1 MSYADNYTD
10 EMLEELEKKI
20 GRVYSDAQKDFEKQS
35 KEYFEKFAKRD
46 EEYHKLVDEGK
57 ITEKE
62 YQQWRLN
69 QIGRGERLD
78 KMAAQMAER
87 ATNAN
92 EVAVAYVNDAT
103 PSIYSLNRNHEA
115 YIIEKLGYDMSV
127 GGDFTLLNE
136 SSVRRLM
143 VTDPDVMPYYP
154 KERAIQRGIDLDYG
168 QKYIKKHI
176 TSGILQGKSVYKIA
190 DDLQKDLTNMERA
203 SAIRTART
211 AVTSA
216 QNGGRQDSMNAA
228 AKMGIKLRKRWVSA
242 KDMRVRDAHGKA
254 DGQTVNTDEPFI
266 VGGEKMMFPGDTSS
280 ASGWNLYNCR
290 CGMRTV
296 EKEGIEA
303 EQRQVRVRN
312 PEWEKAHE
320 DEEKAKARY
329 ERALEK
335 EKAETDPEK
344 KKQLRK
350 QRLEKQQEYEHYSEI
365 RKGTQKNI
373 VVNGDM
379 TYEEWTKLR
388 GIKSKGKT
396 VKSTAKTIKV
406 DETPNVTKKPID
418 PYSFT
423 DKQNEAIEWYVSG
436 EGQFVNQY
444 YRGRV
449 DADFG
454 ELSDDEKALTKLL
467 DEATGRELPI
477 DTGKLYR
484 SVDAEAIFG
493 KMDDTD
499 FYNLEGAVV
508 YNNNDK
514 FATSAKEKYLS
525 KVKGKTITEKGYM
538 STTRSVDVAEE
549 WGGFTGSE
557 KPIVIEFDDVPKGL
571 HGADLRKFDVEGDEQ
586 FEVLLARNTKYE
598 ITDVYGKNGQIH
610 VKAKFVVDD
619 MVEET
624 AEIKT
629 KAVTQKATIKKQ
641 YKTTEALNE
650 YDYYLEEQ
658 ESFRLSAI
666 KEMSGA
672 DDETCEKYLNA
683 MCGNRNSWVRSTN
696 AGTEYEESWFYGA
709 DNKIRLAKDGEY
721 YEKAKVIDDYIENSP
736 KYEGSIYR
744 GLSLDDD
751 TISQFE
757 KGATFKENGNLSSW
771 TSEKDVA
778 SMFAEGRSEEL
789 GKKPVIFETSNH
801 PHSTP
806 TAHLSIYG
814 SEESEVLV
822 SNMKNNEYI
831 VESVTKKD
839 GFTYVKM
846 KLKGVS

>member
-1 MSYADNYTD
+1 MSYADKWTD
-10 EMLEELEKKI
+10 RELADLEKKI
-20 GRVYSDAQKDFEKQS
+20 HSIYVEAQKDFEKQAKAYFKDFAEKDEKQRKKVESGELS
-35 KEYFEKFAKRD
+35 KDEY
-46 EEYHKLVDEGK
+46 
-57 ITEKE
+57 T
-62 YQQWRLN
+62 QWRLT
-69 QIGRGERLD
+69 QMGRGERLNH
-78 KMAAQMAER
+78 MARQMAER
-87 ATNAN
+87 ATKAN
-92 EVAVAYVNDAT
+92 EVAVAYVNDKT
-103 PSIYSLNRNHEA
+103 PGIYSLNRNHEA
-115 YIIEKLGYDMSV
+115 YIIEGLGHEMV
-127 GGDFTLLNE
+127 GVDFSLYNE
-136 SSVRRLM
+136 QAVRRL
-143 VTDPDVMPYYP
+143 VVEDPDIMPYYP
-154 KERAIQRGIDLDYG
+154 TERAVARGIDLDYG
-168 QKYIKKHI
+168 QKYIKRHI
-176 TSGILQGKSVYKIA
+176 TSGIIQGKSVYKIA
-190 DDLQKDLTNMERA
+190 DDLQRDLTNMNRA

-211 AVTSA
+211 AMTAA
-216 QNGGRQDSMNAA
+216 QNGGRQATMDS
-228 AKMGIKLRKRWVSA
+228 AKAMGIKLRKRWVSA
-242 KDMRVRDAHGKA
+242 KDARVRDVHGKA

-266 VGGEKMMFPGDTSS
+266 VGGEKLMFPGDSSS

-303 EQRQVRVRN
+303 EPRQVRIQN
-312 PEWEKAHE
+312 PAWTDAYEA
-320 DEEKAKARY
+320 EEKAKAKY

-344 KKQLRK
+344 KKALRK
-350 QRLEKQQEYEHYSEI
+350 SRLEKQHEYEALQKKRREI
-365 RKGTQKNI
+365 PKNK
-373 VVNGDM
+373 VVGDM
-379 TYEEWTKLR
+379 TYEEWAKLR
-388 GIKSKGKT
+388 GVQTKRNT
-396 VKSTAKTIKV
+396 VKSTAKTTKV
-406 DETPNVTKKPID
+406 GERPSVTQKPID

-423 DKQNEAIEWYVSG
+423 HKQNEAIEWYVSG

-449 DADFG
+449 GADFG
-454 ELSDDEKALTKLL
+454 ELSDDEKALTKFL
-467 DEATGRELPI
+467 DEATDRELPI

-557 KPIVIEFDDVPKGL
+557 KPVVIEFDDIPKGL

-619 MVEET
+619 MAEET
-624 AEIKT
+624 AKTKT

-683 MCGNRNSWVRSTN
+683 MCGNRNSWVRSAN
-696 AGTEYEESWFYGA
+696 ANTEYEESWFYGA
-709 DNKIRLAKDGEY
+709 DNKIRLATDGEY

-789 GKKPVIFETSNH
+789 GKNPVIFETSNH

-814 SEESEVLV
+814 SEENEVLV
-822 SNMKNNEYI
+822 SNMKDSEYI
-831 VESVTKKD
+831 IESVTQKD